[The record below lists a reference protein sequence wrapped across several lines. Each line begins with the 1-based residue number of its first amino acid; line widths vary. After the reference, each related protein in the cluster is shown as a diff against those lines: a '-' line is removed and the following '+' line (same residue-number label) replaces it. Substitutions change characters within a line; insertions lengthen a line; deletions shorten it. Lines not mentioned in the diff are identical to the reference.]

1 MCSLLPPCGSLGLN
15 LTHQAQDKS
24 LYLLSHLSSPRH
36 LHLQSI
42 RANLIVPA
50 CLSGFDEYS
59 GVFLRS
65 FPQCWCPHRKVV
77 TENKHSGTTG
87 QDLSFTGSVE
97 RFVAKG
103 SRIFTNLLN
112 PSSQVLI
119 KIKRAK
125 TTKFSSLPIVQPN
138 VRKSHLKYTSPETRV
153 VKNRLMRSK
162 CPSYIPTEH
171 CL

>member
-1 MCSLLPPCGSLGLN
+1 MLV
-15 LTHQAQDKS
+15 
-24 LYLLSHLSSPRH
+24 SPQEGGDRE
-36 LHLQSI
+36 Q
-42 RANLIVPA
+42 
-50 CLSGFDEYS
+50 
-59 GVFLRS
+59 
-65 FPQCWCPHRKVV
+65 
-77 TENKHSGTTG
+77 HSGTTG

-138 VRKSHLKYTSPETRV
+138 VRKLHLKYTSPETRV
-153 VKNRLMRSK
+153 VRNRLMKQMSVMYPYRVLPLVWGCFYLQSHLTVPQ
-162 CPSYIPTEH
+162 CT
-171 CL
+171 LT